1 MSKLAILGGDP
12 VRTKPWP
19 AWPDGRD
26 RDAAAVQQVV
36 ASGQWWYHAGS
47 QVAQFEQEF
56 AEHHGAAHAIAVS
69 GGTTALATA
78 LLALGVEPGEEVIV
92 PAYTFQA
99 TATAVLLV
107 GGIPVFADVEAGTL
121 NLDPDAVIRAL
132 TPKTRAIIPVHF
144 AGLPADLDRL
154 REVAAAQ
161 DAFVLEDACQ
171 AHGAIY
177 RGRKVGAIGAAG
189 GFSFQA
195 SKNLCAGEGGA
206 VLTDDPA
213 VAMRAQ
219 AIRDCG
225 RVPGETSGDSHILGY
240 NFRMTEM
247 QGALLRS
254 RLPLLEAETELRWRH
269 GRWLT
274 EKLASLPCLE
284 PLDPSPQPGDRRA
297 YHLYAM
303 RYRSESLGGLPRER
317 FIQALEAEGIPCRPG
332 YEAPLYRNPA
342 FPAGSFRATDCPA
355 AEKLCREVVWLF
367 HNVLLGGEEDVADIA
382 RACEKVAGSHQDLL

>member
-1 MSKLAILGGDP
+1 MSKLALLGGDP

-19 AWPDGRD
+19 PWPDGREQ
-26 RDAAAVQQVV
+26 DASAVQEVV

-56 AEHHGAAHAIAVS
+56 AEYHGAAHAVAAS
-69 GGTTALATA
+69 SGTTALATA
-78 LLALGVEPGEEVIV
+78 LIALGLEPGDEVVV

-99 TATAVLLV
+99 TATAVLLA

-121 NLDPDAVIRAL
+121 NLDAEAVARSI
-132 TPKTRAIIPVHF
+132 TPRTRAIIPVHF
-144 AGLPADLDRL
+144 AGLPADLERL
-154 REVAAAQ
+154 LPVAAAQ
-161 DAFVLEDACQ
+161 GALVLEDACQ
-171 AHGAIY
+171 AHGAVY

-206 VLTDDPA
+206 VLTDDPE
-213 VAMRAQ
+213 VAARAQ

-225 RVPGETSGDSHILGY
+225 RVPGQTSDDSHILGY

-274 EKLASLPCLE
+274 EKLASLPGLK

-303 RYRSESLGGLPRER
+303 RYRSESLGDLPRDR
-317 FIQALEAEGIPCRPG
+317 FMQALEAEGVPCRPG
-332 YEAPLYRNPA
+332 YEAPLYRDPA
-342 FPAGSFRATDCPA
+342 FPQGSFRAADCPA
-355 AEKLCREVVWLF
+355 AEELCREVVWLF
-367 HNVLLGGEEDVADIA
+367 HSVLLGGDEDVADIV
-382 RACEKVAGSHQDLL
+382 RACEKVAGCYRDLL